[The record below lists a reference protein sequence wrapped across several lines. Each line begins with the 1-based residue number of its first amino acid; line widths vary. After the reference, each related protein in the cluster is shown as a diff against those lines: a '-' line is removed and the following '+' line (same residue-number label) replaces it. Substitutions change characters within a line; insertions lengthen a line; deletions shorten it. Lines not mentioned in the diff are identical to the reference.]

1 MTTSANPI
9 VVIPKDPSAELDYTV
24 DWEPWMPPNDRIVN
38 VSWTI
43 SPSGLTNSAN
53 SFSTSDATIWLT
65 GGTDGTTYDVTCE
78 ITTDEG
84 RIDDRT
90 FRVEVVNR

>member
-1 MTTSANPI
+1 MTTQADPI
-9 VVIPKDPSAELDYTV
+9 YVIPKDPSAELDYTM
-24 DWEPWMPPNDRIVN
+24 DWGQWMPPNDRIVN
-38 VSWTI
+38 VTWTI
-43 SPSGLTNSAN
+43 SPSGLTNSSN
-53 SFSTSDATIWLT
+53 TFSTTQTTIWLT

-78 ITTDEG
+78 ITTLEG

>member
-1 MTTSANPI
+1 MTTQANPI
-9 VVIPKDPSAELDYTV
+9 AVFQKDPSAALDYTV
-24 DWEPWMPPNDRIVN
+24 DWQQWLPPQDRITAVT
-38 VSWTI
+38 WTVT
-43 SPSGLTNSAN
+43 SGLTNASS

-78 ITTDEG
+78 ITTLEG